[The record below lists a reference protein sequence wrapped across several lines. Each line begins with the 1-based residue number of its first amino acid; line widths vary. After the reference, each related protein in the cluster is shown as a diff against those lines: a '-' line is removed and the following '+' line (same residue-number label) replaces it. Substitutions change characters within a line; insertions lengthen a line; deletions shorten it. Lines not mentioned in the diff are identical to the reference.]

1 MANTTEVAEKAASIP
16 SRDDLL
22 RVEEWT
28 REPFQHDPDAMRPG
42 TARRRAFDA
51 ALAEIES
58 GREEPSVE
66 WRQQYSLMLGLERLL
81 SEDEPKL
88 ADGAVLSAHQVDALS
103 GTLTALIAEAE
114 RQNGNGVAEDE
125 ELEEEEDE
133 DEDDLY
139 DESGEDAE
147 DWLNGDLGKANG
159 RTELEED
166 EQLPEQPEDPGA
178 ARRFWFEHATGAGK
192 TVAALGFVEASRTG
206 GVLILTHRRNLVDQ
220 FLGELKD
227 RGYAKRISPALLRR
241 QDRADGP
248 V

>member
-1 MANTTEVAEKAASIP
+1 
-16 SRDDLL
+16 
-22 RVEEWT
+22 
-28 REPFQHDPDAMRPG
+28 
-42 TARRRAFDA
+42 
-51 ALAEIES
+51 
-58 GREEPSVE
+58 
-66 WRQQYSLMLGLERLL
+66 MLGLERLL
-81 SEDEPKL
+81 SEDDPKL

-125 ELEEEEDE
+125 ELEEEEEEDE
-133 DEDDLY
+133 DEEDLY

-206 GVLILTHRRNLVDQ
+206 GVLILPHRRNLVDQ
-220 FLGELKD
+220 FNGKLRARGSRHPTPAPLPSAPDPANGPGTGETD
-227 RGYAKRISPALLRR
+227 
-241 QDRADGP
+241 
-248 V
+248 